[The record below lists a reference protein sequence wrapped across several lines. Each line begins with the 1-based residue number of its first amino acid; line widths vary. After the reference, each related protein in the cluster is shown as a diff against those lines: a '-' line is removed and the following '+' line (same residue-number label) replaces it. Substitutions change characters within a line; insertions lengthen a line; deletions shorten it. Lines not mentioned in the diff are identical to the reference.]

1 MLIILS
7 ICCAFTA
14 VILYVIL
21 SAFVPTSM
29 VSILLYYFT
38 VHNYIV
44 LIVYVQYHLSA
55 SYYISLPYII
65 LYCIDCIGANIN
77 HQRQSDGLTALM
89 VAAMQKNNRM
99 ASRLVS
105 KGADVFLIDKSGRT
119 AMDHVKK
126 GHNQVSYSSL
136 FLLFIRCLIKSKRC
150 FNNRC

>member
-1 MLIILS
+1 
-7 ICCAFTA
+7 
-14 VILYVIL
+14 
-21 SAFVPTSM
+21 
-29 VSILLYYFT
+29 
-38 VHNYIV
+38 
-44 LIVYVQYHLSA
+44 
-55 SYYISLPYII
+55 
-65 LYCIDCIGANIN
+65 
-77 HQRQSDGLTALM
+77 M

-150 FNNRC
+150 FNNRCCDCQQVDALLVIIQCSMRILALTLICSYIIVEE